1 MIKPTDME
9 STVILTVLNTRVIG
23 RKTNSTVMDSR
34 LGPMEQNI
42 KECMSKERNTDKEDL
57 PGLTEAHIKV
67 SL

>member
-9 STVILTVLNTRVIG
+9 STVILTVLNTRVTG